1 MLITIQ
7 NYKELIELNFIHL
20 DKLNLVTLNEDHVI
34 QSLPLQTGATNQFHL
49 TFHGLLPDSLQDGGI
64 LNWTGKL
71 KISYSGGEAWKLGMS
86 RQAAVDIRIEVISSL
101 HAVNYSVTSVNKG

>member
-34 QSLPLQTGATNQFHL
+34 QSLPLQTGGTNQFHL
-49 TFHGLLPDSLQDGGI
+49 TFHGI

-71 KISYSGGEAWKLGMS
+71 KISYSGGEACKLGMS
-86 RQAAVDIRIEVISSL
+86 RQAVVDIRIEVISSL
-101 HAVNYSVTSVNKG
+101 HAVNYSVMSVNKG